1 MGRIR
6 KERGIEMKKQDR
18 NITIAVIVA
27 MVMIFFSAIFFID
40 DKELKKDVVEKV
52 TDTVTD
58 IATREMSK
66 EEIESL
72 PSTEII
78 EQTEEQ
84 ENAVSN
90 EQEGEE
96 TEGFQLQG
104 EIAYEGAKA
113 ETWNVELGDY
123 VGLTYYSQLDSRWAS
138 KMYSSVGN
146 SNQTIGSSACGPT
159 CASMVVTATKGAI
172 TPDTMCDLFV
182 QHGYR
187 SANNGTYFSAFRAVA
202 DEFDIGYEET
212 YYLDKAVE
220 LLRNNHYV
228 IVSCGNGLF
237 TTGGHF
243 IVLVGIDGDTLKIY
257 DPYLYSGKF
266 STSTRRGKVT
276 VDGNTVYCSIDNFR
290 NYANYSKFFAFAHD
304 GNVQVNNTR
313 PVTTQAYTRYVNA
326 KIGLN
331 IRNKPNGYIV
341 GGLSNGT
348 AVTVYETDGNWS
360 RIGTNKWVSSNY
372 LTSYMAVASNPVKT
386 ISGVK
391 YTTGK
396 YKVNASVLNVRT
408 GPSTKYKIKGYKQL
422 TSNAR
427 YQNKRLGNQYTNGL
441 KRGVVTTVIKVR
453 NGFGLTPSGWIALN
467 YCTKM

>member
-1 MGRIR
+1 
-6 KERGIEMKKQDR
+6 MKKQNR

-27 MVMIFFSAIFFID
+27 MVIIFFSAIFFID

-326 KIGLN
+326 KKGLN
-331 IRNKPNGYIV
+331 VRNKPNGYIV

-348 AVTVYETDGNWS
+348 AVTVYETAGNWS

-372 LTSYMAVASNPVKT
+372 LTSYMAVASNSVKT

-396 YKVNASVLNVRT
+396 YKVNASILNVRT
-408 GPSTKYKIKGYKQL
+408 GPGTKYKIKGYKQL

-467 YCTKM
+467 YCTKL

>member
-1 MGRIR
+1 MNENQR
-6 KERGIEMKKQDR
+6 KKA
-18 NITIAVIVA
+18 TLVIVSVLIA
-27 MVMIFFSAIFFID
+27 ILSGFGFYNMNKDKSTDEIVDSAIN
-40 DKELKKDVVEKV
+40 EVVNQLN
-52 TDTVTD
+52 TY
-58 IATREMSK
+58 EMSK

-104 EIAYEGAKA
+104 DIAYEGAKA

-146 SNQTIGSSACGPT
+146 PNQTIGSSACGPT

-313 PVTTQAYTRYVNA
+313 PVTIQAYTRYVNT

-331 IRNKPNGYIV
+331 VRNKPNGYIV

-360 RIGTNKWVSSNY
+360 RIGTNRWVSSNY
-372 LTSYMAVASNPVKT
+372 LTSYMPSTQNTVKT

>member
-1 MGRIR
+1 
-6 KERGIEMKKQDR
+6 MKKQDR

-202 DEFDIGYEET
+202 DEFNIGYEET

-304 GNVQVNNTR
+304 GNVQLNNTR

-396 YKVNASVLNVRT
+396 YKLNASVLNVRT

>member
-1 MGRIR
+1 
-6 KERGIEMKKQDR
+6 MKKQDR

-104 EIAYEGAKA
+104 DIAYEGAKA

-138 KMYSSVGN
+138 NMYSSVDN
-146 SNQTIGSSACGPT
+146 PNQTIGSSACGPT

-326 KIGLN
+326 KKGLN
-331 IRNKPNGYIV
+331 VRNKPNGYIV
-341 GGLSNGT
+341 GGLSNGA

-360 RIGTNKWVSSNY
+360 RIGINKWVSSNY

-453 NGFGLTPSGWIALN
+453 NGFGLTPSGWTALN
-467 YCTKM
+467 YCTKL

>member
-1 MGRIR
+1 MNENQR
-6 KERGIEMKKQDR
+6 KKA
-18 NITIAVIVA
+18 TLVIVSVLIA
-27 MVMIFFSAIFFID
+27 ILSGFGFYNMNKDKSADEIVDSAIN
-40 DKELKKDVVEKV
+40 EVVNQLN
-52 TDTVTD
+52 TY
-58 IATREMSK
+58 EMSK

-84 ENAVSN
+84 EKAVSN

-104 EIAYEGAKA
+104 DIAYEGAKA

-123 VGLTYYSQLDSRWAS
+123 IGLTYYSQLDSRWAS

-146 SNQTIGSSACGPT
+146 PNQTIGSSACGPT

-331 IRNKPNGYIV
+331 IRNNVNGSIIGSYKY
-341 GGLSNGT
+341 GT
-348 AVTVYETDGNWS
+348 AVLVYETRDGWS
-360 RIGTNKWVSSNY
+360 RVGTNRWVSSNY
-372 LTSYMAVASNPVKT
+372 LTSYMPSRQTPVKT

-422 TSNAR
+422 TANAR
-427 YQNKRLGNQYTNGL
+427 YQNKKLGNQYTNGY
-441 KRGVVTTVIKVR
+441 KRGVVCTVTKV
-453 NGFGLTPSGWIALN
+453 NGNWG
-467 YCTKM
+467 YTKSRMDLLKLLY

>member
-1 MGRIR
+1 
-6 KERGIEMKKQDR
+6 MKKQDR

-348 AVTVYETDGNWS
+348 AVTVYETAGNWS

-372 LTSYMAVASNPVKT
+372 LTSYMAVASNLVKT

-453 NGFGLTPSGWIALN
+453 NGFGLTPSGWISLN
-467 YCTKM
+467 YCTKL

>member
-1 MGRIR
+1 
-6 KERGIEMKKQDR
+6 MKKQDR

-104 EIAYEGAKA
+104 DIAYEGAKA

-372 LTSYMAVASNPVKT
+372 LTSYMTSTQTPVKT

-396 YKVNASVLNVRT
+396 YKVNASILNVRT
-408 GPSTKYKIKGYKQL
+408 GPGTKYKIKGYKQL
-422 TSNAR
+422 TANAR

-441 KRGVVTTVIKVR
+441 KRGVVTTVTKVQ
-453 NGFGLTPSGWIALN
+453 NGFGLIPSGWISLN
-467 YCTKM
+467 YCTKL

>member
-1 MGRIR
+1 
-6 KERGIEMKKQDR
+6 MKKQDR

-360 RIGTNKWVSSNY
+360 RIGTNRWVSSNY
-372 LTSYMAVASNPVKT
+372 LTSYMAVASNSVKT

-396 YKVNASVLNVRT
+396 YKVNASILNVRT

-422 TSNAR
+422 TANAR
-427 YQNKRLGNQYTNGL
+427 YQNKKLGNQYTNGL
-441 KRGVVTTVIKVR
+441 KRGVVTTVTKVQ
-453 NGFGLTPSGWIALN
+453 NGFGLIPSGWISLN
-467 YCTKM
+467 YCTKL

>member
-1 MGRIR
+1 
-6 KERGIEMKKQDR
+6 MKKQDR

-104 EIAYEGAKA
+104 DIAYEGAKA

-360 RIGTNKWVSSNY
+360 RIGTNRWVSSNY
-372 LTSYMAVASNPVKT
+372 LTSYMPSTQNTVKT

-441 KRGVVTTVIKVR
+441 KRGVVTTVTKVQ
-453 NGFGLTPSGWIALN
+453 NGFGLIPSGWISLN
-467 YCTKM
+467 YCTKL

>member
-1 MGRIR
+1 
-6 KERGIEMKKQDR
+6 MKKQDR

-104 EIAYEGAKA
+104 DIAYEGAKA

-326 KIGLN
+326 KKGLN
-331 IRNKPNGYIV
+331 VRNKPNGYIV

-372 LTSYMAVASNPVKT
+372 LTTYMAVASNSVKT

-396 YKVNASVLNVRT
+396 YKVNASILNVRT

-422 TSNAR
+422 TANAR
-427 YQNKRLGNQYTNGL
+427 YQNKKLGNQYTNGL
-441 KRGVVTTVIKVR
+441 KRGVVTTVTKVQ
-453 NGFGLTPSGWIALN
+453 NGFGLIPSGWISLN
-467 YCTKM
+467 YCTKL

>member
-1 MGRIR
+1 
-6 KERGIEMKKQDR
+6 MKKQDR

-66 EEIESL
+66 EEVESL

-84 ENAVSN
+84 EKAVSN

-138 KMYSSVGN
+138 NMYSSVGN
-146 SNQTIGSSACGPT
+146 PNQTIGSSACGPT

-331 IRNKPNGYIV
+331 IRNNVNGSIIGSYKY
-341 GGLSNGT
+341 GT
-348 AVTVYETDGNWS
+348 AVLVYETRDGWS
-360 RIGTNKWVSSNY
+360 RVGTNRWVSSNY
-372 LTSYMAVASNPVKT
+372 LTSYMHSRQTPVKT

-396 YKVNASVLNVRT
+396 YKVNASILNVRT

-422 TSNAR
+422 TANAR
-427 YQNKRLGNQYTNGL
+427 YQNKKLGNQYTNGL

>member
-1 MGRIR
+1 MNENQR
-6 KERGIEMKKQDR
+6 KRA
-18 NITIAVIVA
+18 TLVIASVLIAILSGFGFYNMNKDKSADEIVD
-27 MVMIFFSAIFFID
+27 SAIN
-40 DKELKKDVVEKV
+40 EVVNQLN
-52 TDTVTD
+52 TY
-58 IATREMSK
+58 EMSK

-104 EIAYEGAKA
+104 DIAYEGAKA

-146 SNQTIGSSACGPT
+146 PNQTIGSSACGPT

-243 IVLVGIDGDTLKIY
+243 IVLVGIEGDTLKIY

-276 VDGNTVYCSIDNFR
+276 IDGNTVYCSIDNFR

-326 KIGLN
+326 KKGLN

-396 YKVNASVLNVRT
+396 YKVNASILNVRT
-408 GPSTKYKIKGYKQL
+408 GPSTKYKIKGYRQL
-422 TSNAR
+422 TANAR
-427 YQNKRLGNQYTNGL
+427 YQNSRLGNYYTNGY
-441 KRGVVTTVIKVR
+441 KKGVVFKAIKIV
-453 NGFGLTPSGWIALN
+453 NSEWALTSSGYVNLK
-467 YCTKM
+467 YCVKIN

>member
-1 MGRIR
+1 
-6 KERGIEMKKQDR
+6 MKKQDR

-84 ENAVSN
+84 EKAVSN

>member
-1 MGRIR
+1 
-6 KERGIEMKKQDR
+6 MKKQDR

-146 SNQTIGSSACGPT
+146 PNQTIGSSACGPT

-348 AVTVYETDGNWS
+348 AVTVYETDDNWS

-408 GPSTKYKIKGYKQL
+408 CPSTKYKIKGYKQL

-441 KRGVVTTVIKVR
+441 KRGVVTTVIKVQ
-453 NGFGLTPSGWIALN
+453 NGFGLIPSGWISLN
-467 YCTKM
+467 YCTKL

>member
-1 MGRIR
+1 
-6 KERGIEMKKQDR
+6 MKKQDR

-27 MVMIFFSAIFFID
+27 MVIMFFSAIFFID

-313 PVTTQAYTRYVNA
+313 PITTQAYTRYVNA
-326 KIGLN
+326 KKGLN
-331 IRNKPNGYIV
+331 VRNKPNGYIV

-372 LTSYMAVASNPVKT
+372 LTSYMAVASNSVKT

-396 YKVNASVLNVRT
+396 YKVNASILNVRT
-408 GPSTKYKIKGYKQL
+408 GPGTKYKIKGYKQL

-427 YQNKRLGNQYTNGL
+427 YQNKKLGNQYTNGL
-441 KRGVVTTVIKVR
+441 KRGVVTTVTKVQ
-453 NGFGLTPSGWIALN
+453 NGFGLTPSGWISLN
-467 YCTKM
+467 YCTKL

>member
-1 MGRIR
+1 
-6 KERGIEMKKQDR
+6 MKKQDR

-348 AVTVYETDGNWS
+348 AVTVYETAGNWS

-386 ISGVK
+386 IFGVK

-441 KRGVVTTVIKVR
+441 KRGVVTTVTKVQ
-453 NGFGLTPSGWIALN
+453 NGFGLIPSGWISLN
-467 YCTKM
+467 YCTKL

>member
-1 MGRIR
+1 MNNEQKR
-6 KERGIEMKKQDR
+6 KI
-18 NITIAVIVA
+18 ILIISAVIVGILGGLGFYKA
-27 MVMIFFSAIFFID
+27 NENSSTNEIVNGVVNEVKNNISTYDMTEQEV
-40 DKELKKDVVEKV
+40 KD
-52 TDTVTD
+52 
-58 IATREMSK
+58 
-66 EEIESL
+66 L

-78 EQTEEQ
+78 EQTKEQ

-123 VGLTYYSQLDSRWAS
+123 IGLTYYSQLDSSRWAS
-138 KMYSSVGN
+138 KMYSSIGN
-146 SNQTIGSSACGPT
+146 PNQTIGSSGCGPT

-257 DPYLYSGKF
+257 DPYLYAGKF
-266 STSTRRGKVT
+266 DTATRRGKVT

-313 PVTTQAYTRYVNA
+313 PVTTQAYTRYVNT

-331 IRNKPNGYIV
+331 VRNKPNGYIV

-360 RIGTNKWVSSNY
+360 RIGTNRWVSSNY
-372 LTSYMAVASNPVKT
+372 LTSYMPSTQNTVKT

-408 GPSTKYKIKGYKQL
+408 GSSTKYKIKGYKQL

-441 KRGVVTTVIKVR
+441 KRGVVTTVTKVR

-467 YCTKM
+467 YCIKI

>member
-1 MGRIR
+1 
-6 KERGIEMKKQDR
+6 MKKQDR

-27 MVMIFFSAIFFID
+27 MVIIFFSAIFFID

-372 LTSYMAVASNPVKT
+372 LTSYMAVASNSVKT
-386 ISGVK
+386 ISGAK

-396 YKVNASVLNVRT
+396 YKVNASILNVRT
-408 GPSTKYKIKGYKQL
+408 GPSTKYKIKGYRQL
-422 TSNAR
+422 TANAR
-427 YQNKRLGNQYTNGL
+427 YQNKKLGNQYTNGL
-441 KRGVVTTVIKVR
+441 KRGVVTTVIKVQ

-467 YCTKM
+467 YCTKL